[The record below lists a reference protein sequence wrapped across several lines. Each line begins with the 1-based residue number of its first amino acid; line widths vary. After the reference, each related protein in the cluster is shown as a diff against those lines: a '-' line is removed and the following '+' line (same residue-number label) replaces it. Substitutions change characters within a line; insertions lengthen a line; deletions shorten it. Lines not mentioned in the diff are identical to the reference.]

1 MAEKYH
7 RLSVNINDEAAEILR
22 TVTQERR
29 ISTTEA
35 IRRAIGLLG
44 FFEEARR
51 NNARVY
57 TEDQSGHKASVHI
70 V

>member
-1 MAEKYH
+1 MSDVQ
-7 RLSVNINDEAAEILR
+7 RLSVNINRESAEILR
-22 TVTQERR
+22 TVTKDRG

-51 NNARVY
+51 SKTKVY
-57 TEDQSGHKASVHI
+57 TEDSDGHRAALQVL
-70 V
+70 

>member
-1 MAEKYH
+1 MAEKYQ

-22 TVTQERR
+22 TVTKERQ

-51 NNARVY
+51 SKTKVY
-57 TEDQSGHKASVHI
+57 TEDQDGHRASVQI

>member
-1 MAEKYH
+1 MAEQYH

-22 TVTQERR
+22 TVTKERQ

-51 NNARVY
+51 RSATVY
-57 TEDQSGHKASVHI
+57 TEDQSGHRQSVH
-70 V
+70 VV